1 MLAPKSPCKTAP
13 TENPSDFD
21 LVNVRHAVFQAEQGL
36 REQGVPI
43 GAALVRKDGVVIGVG
58 RNRRVQKN
66 SAILHG
72 ETDCLNNIGRLPASV
87 YKDCTMYTTLSPCS
101 MCSGTMVLF
110 GIKRCVIGENETFLG
125 GESILR
131 DHGIEVVNL
140 NLDSCKKLM
149 SEFIERYPEVWNED
163 IGEEDK

>member
-72 ETDCLNNIGRLPASV
+72 EVRPTFPPSRRLW
-87 YKDCTMYTTLSPCS
+87 
-101 MCSGTMVLF
+101 MCGS
-110 GIKRCVIGENETFLG
+110 
-125 GESILR
+125 
-131 DHGIEVVNL
+131 
-140 NLDSCKKLM
+140 
-149 SEFIERYPEVWNED
+149 
-163 IGEEDK
+163 